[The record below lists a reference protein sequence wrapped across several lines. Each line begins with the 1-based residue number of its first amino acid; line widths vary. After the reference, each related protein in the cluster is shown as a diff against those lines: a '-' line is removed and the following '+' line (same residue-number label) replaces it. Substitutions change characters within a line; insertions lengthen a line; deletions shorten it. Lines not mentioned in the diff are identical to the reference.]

1 MEIFSW
7 GQRNI
12 VDICV
17 DPYLNLYTRD
27 NTNDGGGWDIRLSH
41 VIQSGLYGYPSLYL
55 NFTGETLPPLKDYG
69 GGSGCGA
76 MYLQDLRWP
85 KPYAD
90 ALYTCDW
97 GTSTVY
103 RHNLPAN
110 GATFNAHQEV
120 FLKLPRPT
128 DMDVDGS
135 GRLYVS
141 SWKNGK
147 FNFSGPNVGFVTQVT
162 PVGFT
167 PKPFPELKESGDADL
182 LSYLSSPSAVYRLH
196 AQLELLRRGKDKAR
210 TAALGAIAADAKAPL
225 HGRIAAIYTLSQ
237 LLGPEA
243 NTPLL
248 KLLDDSS
255 IREAA
260 LRALTDD
267 KAGLDKLPLEPF
279 LAALKDENPRVRA
292 QALISLGRLGR
303 REAGK
308 AILPLTIRPSD
319 QPEPAAKPAYKQPD
333 PGRVIPHLAVRAL
346 ESCNSVAACLDAMEG
361 PYSAGAFW
369 ALKYMHTEEAVAG
382 LAGGLSRTQS
392 AATRSEILTTLV
404 RLYHREGDYKSGWWG
419 TRPDRSGPYYD
430 RKPWSGSEKI
440 AATLKT
446 FLAGADAKT
455 LQATASQL
463 TRHKVKIAGL
473 PSAASLAARAK
484 EAQAPI
490 AVPKADPNNPG
501 LVANIKP
508 EAAAARAL
516 KAAGDA
522 KRGEA
527 LFKLQTCVS
536 CHTTANGQLPKGP
549 HLVDIGKRYKKAELI
564 ESVLKPS
571 AKIAQGF
578 DTYVF
583 VMKTGKAMTGFI
595 TSESADEVEL
605 RQTNGISSTI
615 IKSEVGV
622 RRKSP
627 GSVMPE
633 GLVNSLTPEQL
644 ADLIAYLQSLK

>member
-1 MEIFSW
+1 
-7 GQRNI
+7 
-12 VDICV
+12 
-17 DPYLNLYTRD
+17 
-27 NTNDGGGWDIRLSH
+27 
-41 VIQSGLYGYPSLYL
+41 
-55 NFTGETLPPLKDYG
+55 
-69 GGSGCGA
+69 
-76 MYLQDLRWP
+76 MYFQDLRWP

-103 RHNLPAN
+103 RHNLPVN
-110 GATFNAHQEV
+110 GATFDAHQEV

-135 GRLYVS
+135 GRLYVT

-167 PKPFPELKESGDADL
+167 PKPFKPLYDTSEASL
-182 LSYLSSPSAVYRLH
+182 LGYLSSPSAVHRLH
-196 AQLELLRRGKDKAR
+196 SQRELVRRGKGTAR
-210 TAALGAIAADAKAPL
+210 IAGLSGLAANSKAPL
-225 HGRIAAIYTLSQ
+225 YGRIAAIYTLKQ
-237 LLGPEA
+237 ILGA
-243 NTPLL
+243 DSNAALL
-248 KLLDDSS
+248 KLLDDAS
-255 IREAA
+255 IREPA

-279 LAALKDENPRVRA
+279 LVALKDENPRVRA
-292 QALISLGRLGR
+292 QGLISLGRLGR
-303 REAGK
+303 AEAGK
-308 AILPLTIRPSD
+308 AILPFTQRPSG
-319 QPEPAAKPAYKQPD
+319 QPAPTAKPLYKQAD

-346 ESCNSVAACLDAMEG
+346 ESCNAVKACLEGIEG

-369 ALKYMHTEEAVAG
+369 ALKYMHNEEAVSG
-382 LAGGLSRTQS
+382 LIGGLSRTQN
-392 AATRSEILTTLV
+392 ADTREEILTTLI
-404 RLYHREGDYKSGWWG
+404 RLYHREGDYKGGWWG
-419 TRPDRSGPYYD
+419 TRPDRTGPYYD
-430 RKPWSGSEKI
+430 RKTWKESERI
-440 AATLKT
+440 AALLKS
-446 FLAGADAKT
+446 FLSGAGAKT
-455 LQATASQL
+455 IEAAGAQL
-463 TRHKVKIAGL
+463 SRHKVKLAGL
-473 PSAASLAARAK
+473 PTAAAVAARAQK
-484 EAQAPI
+484 PQAPI
-490 AVPKADPNNPG
+490 AVPRADPNNPN

-508 EAAAARAL
+508 EVAAGRAL
-516 KAAGDA
+516 KAAGSV

-527 LFKLQTCVS
+527 LFKLQTCDT

-564 ESVLKPS
+564 ESILKPS

-583 VMKTGKAMTGFI
+583 VMKTGKAMTGFV
-595 TSESADEVEL
+595 TSESAAEVQL

-615 IKSEVGV
+615 KKSEVGV

-627 GSVMPE
+627 GSVMPT

-644 ADLIAYLQSLK
+644 ADLVAYLQSLK